1 MHGLLADCE
10 LVSPT
15 LRLLF
20 DRACSYAA
28 LTMRGN
34 RLGDKPRVGKGG
46 LPERAVLD
54 LLLPVEGFVSRRER
68 LEIAATMEHVDPVD
82 VVARHLQLGQIDVID
97 LSGFGRTKAG
107 GGHGRILG
115 D

>member
-28 LTMRGN
+28 FTMRGN
-34 RLGDKPRVGKGG
+34 RLGNKPCGGRGG

-54 LLLPVEGFVSRRER
+54 LLLAVERFVSCHEC
-68 LEIAATMEHVDPVD
+68 LEITAAVENIDPVD
-82 VVARHLQLGQIDVID
+82 VVACHLQLGQIDVVH
-97 LSGFGRTKAG
+97 L
-107 GGHGRILG
+107 
-115 D
+115 